1 MMKAEVDER
10 MALQVGFGLI
20 QEQRMKMV
28 MTPELRQAIQIL
40 QFSATDLRKYI
51 EDQMMEN
58 PVLNVSEAEKKEPD
72 LDRWMEYMRDLP
84 RQSRIGY
91 RKEPDEPSF
100 ESFVTGHQT
109 LADELEAQLCE
120 YSLTLKERKVCLYL
134 IHNLDEKGYLDLGS
148 GEACKRLH
156 IDGGMFAK
164 CLKVI
169 QSMEPAGVG
178 ARSLG
183 ECVELQLCRRESVN
197 ETAIRIAREHLR
209 DVADAKWRK
218 IADALQ
224 VDLSEVHR
232 AVEEIKSCNPK
243 PGLQFH
249 SSPPRYVSPD
259 VYVEKMEDEY
269 VILLNEGDMP
279 NLTVNRYYQQLL
291 RQKDELGEE
300 VSRYLK
306 NWVQSALW
314 LMKGIEQRRDTIY
327 RVAQAIVKRQRDFFE
342 LGVDHLKPLT
352 LKQIA
357 EEVDLHESTVSRATQ
372 HKYMQTPNGLF
383 PFRFFFPSGLQT
395 DTGVDMAQSAVQK
408 KIRQMIENEDKAKP
422 LSDQKIA
429 DLLKAEGV
437 SISRRTVAKYR
448 DEMGIASSA
457 KRKRFL

>member
-1 MMKAEVDER
+1 

-40 QFSATDLRKYI
+40 QYSATDLRKYI

-58 PVLNVSEAEKKEPD
+58 PVLSETEQKERD
-72 LDRWMEYMRDLP
+72 LDRWMEYIRDLP
-84 RQSRIGY
+84 QERNWAGY
-91 RKEPDEPSF
+91 RKESDETSF
-100 ESFVTGHQT
+100 ESFVTESRT

-120 YSLTLKERKVCLYL
+120 FSLTPKERKVCLYL
-134 IHNLDEKGYLDLGS
+134 IHNLDEKGYLDLDS
-148 GEACKRLH
+148 SEACKRLL
-156 IDGGMFAK
+156 IAEELFEK
-164 CLKVI
+164 CLKVV

-183 ECVELQLCRRESVN
+183 ECVELQLRRREKVN
-197 ETAIRIAREHLR
+197 ETAICIAREHLE
-209 DVADAKWRK
+209 DVADAKWKK
-218 IADALQ
+218 IAGALKT
-224 VDLSEVHR
+224 EVGEVLQ
-232 AVEEIKSCNPK
+232 AVEEIKTCNPR
-243 PGLQFH
+243 PGLQYH
-249 SSPPRYVSPD
+249 SSPPRYVYPD
-259 VYVEKMEDEY
+259 VHVEKIDNEY
-269 VILLNEGDMP
+269 VVLLNEGDMP

-291 RQKDELGEE
+291 RKKDELGEE
-300 VSRYLK
+300 ASRYLK

-314 LMKGIEQRRDTIY
+314 LVKGIEQRRDTIY
-327 RVAQAIVKRQRDFFE
+327 RVAEAIVKRQHDFFE

-372 HKYMQTPNGLF
+372 HKYMQTPSGLF

-395 DTGVDMAQSAVQK
+395 DAGVDLAQSAVQR
-408 KIRQMIENEDKAKP
+408 KIQQIIDKEDKAKP

-429 DLLKAEGV
+429 DMLKEEGI

-448 DEMGIASSA
+448 DELGIASST

>member
-1 MMKAEVDER
+1 

-40 QFSATDLRKYI
+40 QYSATDLRKYI

-58 PVLNVSEAEKKEPD
+58 PVLNLSETEKKEPD
-72 LDRWMEYMRDLP
+72 LDRWMEYIRDLP
-84 RQSRIGY
+84 RERNWAGY
-91 RKEPDEPSF
+91 PKESDGDSF
-100 ESFVTGHQT
+100 EAFVTETGT

-120 YSLTLKERKVCLYL
+120 FALTPKERKVCLYL
-134 IHNLDEKGYLDLGS
+134 IHNLDEKGYLDLDS
-148 GEACKRLH
+148 SEVCKRLL
-156 IDGGMFAK
+156 IDDDVFAK
-164 CLKVI
+164 CLDVI
-169 QSMEPAGVG
+169 HSMEPAGVG

-183 ECVELQLCRRESVN
+183 ECVELQLRRREPTN
-197 ETAIRIAREHLR
+197 ETAIRIAREYLE

-218 IADALQ
+218 IASALQ
-224 VDLSEVHR
+224 VEVSEVHQ
-232 AVEEIKSCNPK
+232 AVEEIKSCNPR

-249 SSPPRYVSPD
+249 SSSPHYVYPD
-259 VYVEKMEDEY
+259 VHVEKIDDEY
-269 VILLNEGDMP
+269 VVLLNDGDMP

-314 LMKGIEQRRDTIY
+314 LVKGIEQRRDTIY

-342 LGVDHLKPLT
+342 HGVDHLKPLT

-357 EEVDLHESTVSRATQ
+357 EEVNLHESTVSRATQ
-372 HKYMQTPNGLF
+372 HKYMQTPSGLF

-395 DTGVDMAQSAVQK
+395 DTGVDMAQSAVQR
-408 KIRQMIENEDKAKP
+408 KIQKIIDNEDKAKP

-429 DLLKAEGV
+429 DLLKEEGV

-448 DEMGIASSA
+448 DELGIASST